1 MAMTCSSATTVQTA
15 VVQDHTPLTLHFPP
29 CWSSVP
35 VFGGCEGLRV
45 SLCYLETRMD
55 NDLSTEQKYLGKKG
69 LIIFLAAL
77 TAFPALSTDL
87 YLPALPRMTEY
98 FNVPEYQTNLTLI
111 LFFVVYAVSMLV
123 WGPLSDRYGRKPVL
137 LVGLTCYMVAG
148 VLCAVAGNVYQLMIF
163 RVLQALGTGAA
174 SATATAIVK
183 DVYHGRRREGIL
195 AVIQSMTILSPAV
208 APVIGALILRFTSW
222 RGAFV
227 AQAILGL
234 LVLAGSAVYT
244 DTVGEKLVGN
254 PLSSLRRL
262 GVVAKNRA
270 FMFLILNFALLG
282 MATMAFIS
290 GSSYIYQVTF
300 GVSSQVYSLFFAIF
314 AVAAAAGAQVYVW
327 LSRRWHR
334 TKIITG
340 CFAASAIS
348 GLLVLLI
355 GTRGPW
361 AFILTFLP
369 TTVAF
374 SCMRPPAAYLM
385 LSQHEGDSGSVAGV
399 MSALHM
405 AISSLGI
412 VIISLELWGR
422 VELIGTMIIG
432 FAVLSLILWLAV
444 GQRLAR
450 EQEAAAGSRR

>member
-1 MAMTCSSATTVQTA
+1 MQNEPT
-15 VVQDHTPLTLHFPP
+15 
-29 CWSSVP
+29 
-35 VFGGCEGLRV
+35 
-45 SLCYLETRMD
+45 
-55 NDLSTEQKYLGKKG
+55 TEQKYLGKKG

-87 YLPALPRMTEY
+87 YLPALPLMTEY
-98 FNVPEYQTNLTLI
+98 FDVPEYQTNLTLI

-148 VLCAVAGNVYQLMIF
+148 ILCAVAGNVFQLMAF
-163 RVLQALGTGAA
+163 RVMQALGTGAA
-174 SATATAIVK
+174 SATAMAIVK
-183 DVYHGRRREGIL
+183 DVYHGRRREVIL

-234 LVLAGSAVYT
+234 LVLVGSAIFSE
-244 DTVGEKLVGN
+244 TVGVRLTGN

-262 GVVAKNRA
+262 GVVAKNRT
-270 FMFLILNFALLG
+270 FIFLVFNFALLG

-300 GVSSQVYSLFFAIF
+300 GVSSQFYSLFFAIF

-334 TKIITG
+334 NKIVTG
-340 CFAASAIS
+340 CFAASVIS
-348 GLLVLLI
+348 GVLVLLV

-374 SCMRPPAAYLM
+374 SCLRPPAAYLM

-405 AISSLGI
+405 AISSMGI

-422 VELIGTMIIG
+422 VELIGAMIVG
-432 FAVLSLILWLAV
+432 FAVISLILWVAV
-444 GQRLAR
+444 GQRLVNKQGDAVLS
-450 EQEAAAGSRR
+450 SR